1 MVPFIAPMKTKFL
14 KAAALKSKQRRG
26 VAFLRLISFAI
37 TPSTAQVKVC
47 EL

>member
-1 MVPFIAPMKTKFL
+1 MKTKFL

-26 VAFLRLISFAI
+26 VAWLFFLCLISFAI
-37 TPSTAQVKVC
+37 ARGAALVKVC